1 MLGSVREHRLFLMVE
16 VSVGEMV
23 VWDMCS
29 SEPYSVARSLCE
41 SLRRCLSVIISKAS
55 IRAKIR
61 LKLSHINKHVD
72 YWLSSRARQG
82 LAQDARQ
89 LVQKK

>member
-29 SEPYSVARSLCE
+29 SEPCGVAESMVE
-41 SLRRCLSVIISKAS
+41 SL
-55 IRAKIR
+55 
-61 LKLSHINKHVD
+61 
-72 YWLSSRARQG
+72 
-82 LAQDARQ
+82 
-89 LVQKK
+89 